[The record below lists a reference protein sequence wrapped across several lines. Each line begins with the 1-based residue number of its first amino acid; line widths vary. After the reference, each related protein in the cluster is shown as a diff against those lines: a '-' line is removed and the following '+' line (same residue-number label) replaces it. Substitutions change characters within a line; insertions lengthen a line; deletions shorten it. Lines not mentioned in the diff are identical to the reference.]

1 MAPVKR
7 DSHSGIWFATFNTTD
22 KVGELRGCYVVT
34 FLFSGETNW
43 TLFFFFI
50 GSVGLLN
57 LTHFDNCPSIRI
69 SHVGARPDWHA
80 YVGRCFNVKSKFVPE
95 FPMPT
100 QTYFVLRRRLLHSH
114 AHPKYSDD
122 VGTGAELKK
131 KKDWTNLARTSGTS
145 VTVVVPVNI
154 VRPHPHFLF
163 FCLEDIEYTL
173 HLHTD
178 THTIQKDWGFKI
190 KLRHGWLLRPV
201 YFERVYR
208 CQKSREKK
216 TKTNEFI
223 HANWRKNLK
232 NNREV
237 FPGAS
242 CMDLAPKTTRVYWLF
257 CRLVSVQFF
266 KHLVWTSCIFLGL
279 FQW

>member
-69 SHVGARPDWHA
+69 SHVGARPDWDA

-131 KKDWTNLARTSGTS
+131 KRLNESGTH
-145 VTVVVPVNI
+145 
-154 VRPHPHFLF
+154 VRYQRDGRGAGQYRTAASSF
-163 FCLEDIEYTL
+163 FIFFFRRYWIHSTFT
-173 HLHTD
+173 HRHAYD
-178 THTIQKDWGFKI
+178 T
-190 KLRHGWLLRPV
+190 
-201 YFERVYR
+201 ER
-208 CQKSREKK
+208 
-216 TKTNEFI
+216 
-223 HANWRKNLK
+223 
-232 NNREV
+232 
-237 FPGAS
+237 
-242 CMDLAPKTTRVYWLF
+242 
-257 CRLVSVQFF
+257 
-266 KHLVWTSCIFLGL
+266 LGIL
-279 FQW
+279 N